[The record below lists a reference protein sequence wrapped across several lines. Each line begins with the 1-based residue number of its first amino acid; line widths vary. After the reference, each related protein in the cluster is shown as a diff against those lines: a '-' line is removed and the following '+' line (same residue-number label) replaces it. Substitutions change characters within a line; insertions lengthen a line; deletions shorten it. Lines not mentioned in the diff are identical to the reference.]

1 MSLFQDG
8 GGQAGRKRFSRGQM
22 FQLRPDGRFACWFWN
37 SWLQQREW
45 LGKIKPVEM
54 GRRWKKVQCYRQRYW
69 VLWEGTTN
77 HARSILPLALTSG
90 VKGVSSVFMH
100 TTCQHI
106 MSKWVLLW
114 SCLSWFLPIILY
126 FFLLPSPFTL
136 QYLWS
141 ETEKL
146 IWKFSKMNL
155 RSSPAYNKFI
165 CENT

>member
-1 MSLFQDG
+1 MSLFQDE
-8 GGQAGRKRFSRGQM
+8 GGQGGRKRFSRGEM
-22 FQLRPDGRFACWFWN
+22 FQLRSDGRFACWFWN

-45 LGKIKPVEM
+45 LGKIKPVEV
-54 GRRWKKVQCYRQRYW
+54 GRSWKKVQYYGQRYW

-77 HARSILPLALTSG
+77 HDRSILPLALPYR

-106 MSKWVLLW
+106 MSKWVHLW

-126 FFLLPSPFTL
+126 CPSYHLHLPQSIFEVRMKN
-136 QYLWS
+136 WS
-141 ETEKL
+141 E
-146 IWKFSKMNL
+146 NL